1 MSLSIKGKLSRKLS
15 IESGTS
21 KAGKEWK
28 KQTFLVD
35 TGAQYNP
42 EICFQLFGEEKI
54 EMLNHHNE
62 GDQVEVSFNL
72 SSKEIDQPSDF
83 ETYISKEIIEL
94 NKKLKTNEK
103 LEFTKQE
110 QHYVQKGIYSIQ
122 LKPWFEIFPRE
133 NILILSTE
141 DLEKNNASV
150 YSEIFNFLDIPDCEI
165 DAKRRIGK
173 GEYLPMKN
181 TTRQILSDFYKE
193 HNEELFKLI
202 GKRFEW
208 IS

>member
-15 IESGTS
+15 VENGTS

-72 SSKEIDQPSDF
+72 SSKE
-83 ETYISKEIIEL
+83 
-94 NKKLKTNEK
+94 
-103 LEFTKQE
+103 
-110 QHYVQKGIYSIQ
+110 
-122 LKPWFEIFPRE
+122 
-133 NILILSTE
+133 
-141 DLEKNNASV
+141 
-150 YSEIFNFLDIPDCEI
+150 FNGRYFHNI
-165 DAKRRIGK
+165 DAWRIENLAGGAADADIQEAPEFNAPK
-173 GEYLPMKN
+173 TEEDDLP
-181 TTRQILSDFYKE
+181 F
-193 HNEELFKLI
+193 
-202 GKRFEW
+202 
-208 IS
+208 